1 MNSPGTRAALPAG
14 IDCFIPGTRA
24 VLSAGIDCFVP
35 GTRVVLSADI
45 DFYPGNAGGSVRRH

>member
-24 VLSAGIDCFVP
+24 VLSAGIV
-35 GTRVVLSADI
+35 
-45 DFYPGNAGGSVRRH
+45 FYPGNAGGSVRRH